1 MYIIRQPKNSAKFP
15 FTVPGVPFV
24 PAIAIFFNVLLIVNL
39 NPWTYIRFSVW
50 TALGELL
57 PTEEVGGG
65 GRGRVTSAWLTAAML
80 KGRLKFKTRKVH

>member
-1 MYIIRQPKNSAKFP
+1 MYIIRQPKNSATFP

-65 GRGRVTSAWLTAAML
+65 GGGRVTP
-80 KGRLKFKTRKVH
+80 G